1 MGGIQAMKILY
12 LCNCERPCNKSIGC
26 CKNGGPCSHTL
37 DVLYSKNY
45 TETPLVA
52 ENKNFEKIS
61 NDFQEMTYREVSK
74 DGRN

>member
-1 MGGIQAMKILY
+1 MPRKSEVKIFA
-12 LCNCERPCNKSIGC
+12 
-26 CKNGGPCSHTL
+26 T

-61 NDFQEMTYREVSK
+61 DDFQEMAYREVSK
-74 DGRN
+74 NG